1 MEKILKTLI
10 LWLCCLSRAF
20 ATSTLDVDQLAQR
33 YIPSAYVGVVVMD
46 AKNGQVLYSQ
56 NANKDF
62 SPASTT
68 KVLAA
73 FAALVQLGPNYT
85 YKTQALIDVT
95 QLKNHILHGDLTMQF
110 NGDPSLTSKDVEELV
125 KMLPSAGIQEID
137 GNIII
142 DNTRFQ
148 GSPYPFGI
156 EYEDV
161 NWYYNAP
168 ATSIIIDQNKAT
180 IHLVP
185 AHKIGQKTTIKFKQ
199 NTQYMTWNNQVM
211 TVSEKQAAHHCQL
224 ILEVSDKN
232 QVHLSG
238 CWPIHGA
245 VLELNL
251 AIKNPTLFA
260 QKIIQENLAKY
271 KIKFNGHF
279 VTGKTPKLATLQVA
293 YHESAPIS
301 KLIKTM
307 LKDSNNLYARILGKT
322 LGEQIF
328 HSSSIQE
335 GANAIK
341 KILFEHFNIKLNGSK
356 IYDTAGTGYTL
367 LTPMQMAQ
375 TLYAAYHSPYKTV
388 LIDALPKSGWLTD
401 GTFEQDYIYK
411 KYLPPHVY
419 AKTGSMKSI
428 STLAGYITTKKGKTL
443 IFTIYT
449 NHVAEQ
455 LKYARKMQTRICKEL
470 QEMY

>member
-1 MEKILKTLI
+1 MKKILNPLV
-10 LWLCCLSRAF
+10 LWLCSLSSAF
-20 ATSTLDVDQLAQR
+20 ALSTLNVDQLAQQ
-33 YIPSAYVGVVVMD
+33 YIPSAYIGIVVMD
-46 AKNGQVLYSQ
+46 AKNGQILYSR

-95 QLKNHILHGDLTMQF
+95 QLKNHILHGDLTLQF
-110 NGDPSLTSKDVEELV
+110 NGDPSLTSEDVKELV
-125 KMLPSAGIQEID
+125 KMLLSAGIQEID
-137 GNIII
+137 GNIIL

-148 GSPYPFGI
+148 GSPYPLGI

-161 NWYYNAP
+161 NWYYSAP

-180 IHLVP
+180 IQLIP
-185 AHKIGQKTTIKFKQ
+185 AHKIGQKATIKFKQ
-199 NTQYMTWNNQVM
+199 NAQYMTWNNQVI

-238 CWPIHGA
+238 CWPIRGA
-245 VLELNL
+245 ASELD
-251 AIKNPTLFA
+251 IVVKNPTLFA
-260 QKIIQENLAKY
+260 QKIIQENLTKY

-279 VTGKTPKLATLQVA
+279 VTGKTPKLAKRQVA

-322 LGEQIF
+322 LGEKIF
-328 HSSSIQE
+328 QNPSIQE

-341 KILFEHFNIKLNGSK
+341 KILFERFNVNLNGSK

-375 TLYAAYHSPYKTV
+375 TLYAAYHSPYKTT

-411 KYLPPHVY
+411 N
-419 AKTGSMKSI
+419 
-428 STLAGYITTKKGKTL
+428 
-443 IFTIYT
+443 IYRRMCMR
-449 NHVAEQ
+449 
-455 LKYARKMQTRICKEL
+455 KPAR
-470 QEMY
+470 